1 MQRPIATSK
10 LIIATFLFAVFTIS
24 CSKEN
29 VSPCGQ
35 HSNEVNDGDA
45 AASKSR
51 PSGGSTDG
59 QGAISISTTNPTTSK
74 GDNGISD
81 DGDDLSDSERSRKKL
96 RN

>member
-1 MQRPIATSK
+1 MQRPIATYK
-10 LIIATFLFAVFTIS
+10 LIIATFLFALLAVS
-24 CSKEN
+24 CSKED

-35 HSNEVNDGDA
+35 HSNEVNDGNA

-51 PSGGSTDG
+51 PSGGSSDG
-59 QGAISISTTNPTTSK
+59 QGAISISTTPTTSK